1 MILLIDNYDSF
12 VYNLARHVGMLGHE
26 RRVVRNDEMSIAE
39 IAALAPEAIILS
51 PGPCTPRESGIC
63 IELIRALGPL
73 IPMLGVCLG
82 HQCIGEAFGGRTVR
96 ARRPMHGMASNIDH
110 SARGL
115 FIGLPSPLRGGRYH
129 SLVVDLPANGD
140 LMITATS
147 DDGEIMGIKHCTWPI
162 HGIQF
167 HPESILTEYGL
178 DILRNFVTMA
188 RSWNAVR
195 RRVAG

>member
-12 VYNLARHVGMLGHE
+12 VHNLARHVGMLGCE
-26 RRVVRNDEMSIAE
+26 RRVVRNDEMSVGAIAE
-39 IAALAPEAIILS
+39 LDPRAIILS

-63 IELIRALGPL
+63 IDLVRALGPA

-96 ARRPMHGMASNIDH
+96 ARRPMHGAASAIEH
-110 SARGL
+110 CARGL
-115 FIGLPSPLRGGRYH
+115 FLGLPSPLQGGRYH

-147 DDGEIMGIKHCTWPI
+147 DDGEIMGLKHCTWPI

-178 DILRNFVTMA
+178 DILRNFVTLA
-188 RSWNAVR
+188 DGWNAGR
-195 RRVAG
+195 GRKAG